1 MKKTAILLAI
11 TSAFSVN
18 AIADGFSGGIELD
31 AKFGDNGQKLYET
44 SNGSGIKAF
53 VGYEGFGLSAK
64 RKANFENEYNVNYK
78 YDFEN
83 FWLKGEYEFVDK
95 KSVQTDAGVHGQLN
109 DQNKFG
115 VTVGGNVADLFDT
128 SLRLRKDTDLN
139 SSNGSERSNV
149 YRFDL
154 AAGKQ
159 MTERMYLN
167 AKVVGQNQR
176 NKEAMKAGSDKSKD
190 TFYNVELRATF
201 TAIDNLIPYVE
212 IGNEGQFGNDKRNT
226 YGKVGVVFPF

>member
-11 TSAFSVN
+11 SSALSVSAFAN
-18 AIADGFSGGIELD
+18 GFSGGIELD
-31 AKFGDNGQKLYET
+31 AKFVDGEKEYTT

-78 YDFEN
+78 HDFES

-95 KSVQTDAGVHGQLN
+95 KSRQQPAN

-115 VTVGGNVADLFDT
+115 VTVGGNVADMFDT
-128 SLRLRKDTDLN
+128 SFRLRKDIDLN
-139 SSNGSERSNV
+139 SNNATPRGDIT
-149 YRFDL
+149 RFDL

-159 MTERMYLN
+159 LTERMYLN
-167 AKVVGQNQR
+167 AKVVGQKQHE
-176 NKEAMKAGSDKSKD
+176 KKVIAGDQSKD
-190 TFYNVELRATF
+190 MIYNLELRATF
-201 TAIDNLIPYVE
+201 NAIDNMIPYVE
-212 IGNEGQFGNDKRNT
+212 IGNEGSHGTNDRNT

>member
-1 MKKTAILLAI
+1 MKKTAILLAMV
-11 TSAFSVN
+11 SAFSVH
-18 AIADGFSGGIELD
+18 AADSSFSGGIELD
-31 AKFGDNGQKLYET
+31 AKFGENGQKLYET

-64 RKANFENEYNVNYK
+64 RKADFENEYNLSYK

-83 FWLKGEYEFVDK
+83 VWVKGEYEFVDK
-95 KSVQTDAGVHGQLN
+95 KSVQNSHGVQGQSN

-115 VTVGGNVADLFDT
+115 VTVGGNVSDMFDA

-139 SSNGSERSNV
+139 SGNGSERSNI

-159 MTERMYLN
+159 VTDKTYLN
-167 AKVVGQNQR
+167 AKLVGQHQA
-176 NKEAMKAGSDKSKD
+176 NKNLITKDNMTKD
-190 TFYNVELRATF
+190 TIYNVELRATF

-212 IGNEGQFGNDKRNT
+212 IGNEGQFGDGKRNT
-226 YGKVGVVFPF
+226 YGKVGVVLPF

>member
-1 MKKTAILLAI
+1 MKKTAILLAMV
-11 TSAFSVN
+11 SAFSVHAEDN
-18 AIADGFSGGIELD
+18 SFSGGIELD
-31 AKFGDNGQKLYET
+31 AKFGENGQKLYET

-64 RKANFENEYNVNYK
+64 RKADFENEYNLSYK

-83 FWLKGEYEFVDK
+83 VWVKGEYEFVDK
-95 KSVQTDAGVHGQLN
+95 KSVQNTQGVQGQSN

-115 VTVGGNVADLFDT
+115 VTVGGNVADMFDT

-139 SSNGSERSNV
+139 SGNGSARSNI

-167 AKVVGQNQR
+167 AKLVGQNQR
-176 NKEAMKAGSDKSKD
+176 NKEAMGSVEDKNKD
-190 TFYNVELRATF
+190 TIYNVELRATF
-201 TAIDNLIPYVE
+201 TAIDNFIPYVE
-212 IGNEGQFGNDKRNT
+212 VGNEGQFGNNKRNT
-226 YGKVGVVFPF
+226 YGKVGVVLPF

>member
-1 MKKTAILLAI
+1 MKKSAIVLAL
-11 TSAFSVN
+11 TSVFATNVM
-18 AIADGFSGGIELD
+18 AEGLSGGVELD
-31 AKFGDNGQKLYET
+31 AKFVNGQTEYTT

-53 VGYEGFGLSAK
+53 VGYEGFGASAK
-64 RKANFENEYNVNYK
+64 RKANFENEYNFNYK
-78 YDFEN
+78 HDFTN

-95 KSVQTDAGVHGQLN
+95 KSRQASN

-139 SSNGSERSNV
+139 SGNGTERSDI

-159 MTERMYLN
+159 VTDRMYFR
-167 AKVVGQNQR
+167 AKVVGQKENNDKTIAITDDR
-176 NKEAMKAGSDKSKD
+176 NKD
-190 TFYNVELRATF
+190 TIYNVELRATF
-201 TAIDNLIPYVE
+201 TDIQNMVPYVE
-212 IGNEGQFGNDKRNT
+212 VGNEGKFGTSTRNT
-226 YGKVGVVFPF
+226 YGKVGVIFPF